1 MSTLHGAPAAQTPNP
16 TLRPSSLPYRYP
28 GSASEARYYCST
40 ILVPAPGR
48 PPSSFRPPLLQGCSP
63 FDPPRQ
69 QGSLPALWWLAPGRA
84 LTYVVLHHGHRIGAW
99 VRLSALGS
107 RLCFLSAWCQARAG
121 GLEMADIITP
131 YKYVL
136 SRE

>member
-1 MSTLHGAPAAQTPNP
+1 
-16 TLRPSSLPYRYP
+16 
-28 GSASEARYYCST
+28 
-40 ILVPAPGR
+40 V
-48 PPSSFRPPLLQGCSP
+48 
-63 FDPPRQ
+63 
-69 QGSLPALWWLAPGRA
+69 
-84 LTYVVLHHGHRIGAW
+84 LTYVVLHHGHRIGVW

>member
-16 TLRPSSLPYRYP
+16 TLRPPSLPYRYP

-69 QGSLPALWWLAPGRA
+69 GSLPALWWLAPGRA
-84 LTYVVLHHGHRIGAW
+84 YLRSTTPRSPYR
-99 VRLSALGS
+99 RLGPPLGS
-107 RLCFLSAWCQARAG
+107 RLASLLSLCLVPGARGRIRDGRHHYAIQIRT
-121 GLEMADIITP
+121 L
-131 YKYVL
+131 
-136 SRE
+136 